1 MRRFLVAWLY
11 SKTSCKYPQPLSNF
25 LIHVCLCCNSI
36 AFLALLFDCIYIS
49 QNLSRPWNRLISWTL
64 QYTDTVF
71 LFFIYFFFRNPMQCW
86 KSWLGHHK
94 NMEQHDPLNFCPPTV
109 RHETKGGNHP
119 SKEDHKMLSE
129 CVSTN
134 HNYDYITNPLIA
146 KGCRTEDKSY
156 LYSKRSAF
164 GRDVSLDKSEYA
176 TLLKA
181 ECKRLIQETVPGNRV
196 HKFHTI

>member
-1 MRRFLVAWLY
+1 M
-11 SKTSCKYPQPLSNF
+11 
-25 LIHVCLCCNSI
+25 
-36 AFLALLFDCIYIS
+36 
-49 QNLSRPWNRLISWTL
+49 QN
-64 QYTDTVF
+64 
-71 LFFIYFFFRNPMQCW
+71 W
-86 KSWLGHHK
+86 KSWLDHHT
-94 NMEQHDPLNFCPPTV
+94 NMEQHDPLNFRPPTV

-119 SKEDHKMLSE
+119 SKEDHKILSE
-129 CVSTN
+129 RVSTN

-176 TLLKA
+176 TLLKD